1 MNSHSDC
8 DICGEKKCSRHLNI
22 PSWKSLFVDRGLDE
36 AVDSVSKSMF
46 LTMSFYVI
54 SFVFIQFYTRIS
66 TSFVESWF
74 SLLSKDEDFVQ
85 ALKQNLREATCRLII
100 KLKKIDA
107 PELLTN
113 KLLPSIFSHY
123 ETIRKLLDD
132 GVPLDKLAKTLVL
145 NERAI
150 HPAVINRQTEMDY
163 LRNVSTFLIPRLS
176 SNENF
181 NSKVFFSLVRELL
194 TCWVLLPLMDVIS
207 DPNLINLLIIVATN
221 KSTNSIKKKPVE
233 KVIFLDKFARKS
245 CVKTDNDDND
255 ESFLNDQKQLYS
267 FMQFLKKDGDV
278 DLLRFYLDVDSL
290 NNDLLDPK
298 LTTDPAKLSALFQ
311 QSEKLMKTYQSMN
324 ENELSKPLATTLIE
338 AHDDVKRLLQE
349 RWKNVF
355 HSTPEYF
362 RLKYG
367 SNELQE
373 DEDVR

>member
-1 MNSHSDC
+1 M
-8 DICGEKKCSRHLNI
+8 
-22 PSWKSLFVDRGLDE
+22 
-36 AVDSVSKSMF
+36 
-46 LTMSFYVI
+46 
-54 SFVFIQFYTRIS
+54 
-66 TSFVESWF
+66 ESWF
-74 SLLSKDEDFVQ
+74 SLLSKDDDFVR

-100 KLKKIDA
+100 KLKEINA
-107 PELLTN
+107 PELLTT
-113 KLLPSIFSHY
+113 KLLPCVFSHY

-132 GVPLDKLAKTLVL
+132 GVPLDKLAKTVVL
-145 NERAI
+145 NERPI
-150 HPAVINRQTEMDY
+150 HPAALNRQTEMDY
-163 LRNVSTFLIPRLS
+163 LRSVSTFLIPRLS

-221 KSTNSIKKKPVE
+221 KSTNPIKRKPLE
-233 KVIFLDKFARKS
+233 KVIFLDKFARKN
-245 CVKTDNDDND
+245 CELNDSDYDD
-255 ESFLNDQKQLYS
+255 ESFLSDQKQLYS

-311 QSEKLMKTYQSMN
+311 QSEKLMKTYQSMT
-324 ENELSKPLATTLIE
+324 ENDVKRPLATTLIE
-338 AHDDVKRLLQE
+338 AHDDVKRTLQE
-349 RWKNVF
+349 KWKNVF
-355 HSTPEYF
+355 HTTPEFF

-373 DEDVR
+373 TEDAR

>member
-1 MNSHSDC
+1 M
-8 DICGEKKCSRHLNI
+8 
-22 PSWKSLFVDRGLDE
+22 
-36 AVDSVSKSMF
+36 
-46 LTMSFYVI
+46 
-54 SFVFIQFYTRIS
+54 QFYTRIL

-100 KLKKIDA
+100 KLKEINA

-113 KLLPSIFSHY
+113 KLIPCVFSHY
-123 ETIRKLLDD
+123 ETIKKLLDD
-132 GVPLDKLAKTLVL
+132 GVPLDKLAKTVVL
-145 NERAI
+145 NERSI
-150 HPAVINRQTEMDY
+150 HPAVLNRQTEIDY
-163 LRNVSTFLIPRLS
+163 LRSISTFLIPRLS

-221 KSTNSIKKKPVE
+221 KSTNSLMKKPSGE
-233 KVIFLDKFARKS
+233 KVVFLDKFARRN
-245 CVKTDNDDND
+245 CVPTDCDYDD
-255 ESFLNDQKQLYS
+255 ESFLSDQKQLYS

-311 QSEKLMKTYQSMN
+311 QSEKLMKTYQTMT
-324 ENELSKPLATTLIE
+324 ENELRKPIATTLIE
-338 AHDDVKRLLQE
+338 AHDDVKRTLQE
-349 RWKNVF
+349 KWKNVF
-355 HSTPEYF
+355 HTTPEYF

-373 DEDVR
+373 NEDTR